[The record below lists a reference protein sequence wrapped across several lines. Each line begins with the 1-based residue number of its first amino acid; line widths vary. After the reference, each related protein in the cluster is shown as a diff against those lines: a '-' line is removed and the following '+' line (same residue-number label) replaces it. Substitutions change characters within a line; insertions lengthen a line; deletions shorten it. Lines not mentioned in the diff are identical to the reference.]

1 MIGNIVF
8 QIIPPLII
16 SYLISIILLL
26 IRVFRGPTIGDQVLA
41 IDVIT
46 YFTVLLFVVLSIY
59 FREPILTVT
68 AIPLALWV
76 YALDLY
82 VAKYLEK
89 GELSD

>member
-1 MIGNIVF
+1 MINEIVF
-8 QIIPPLII
+8 QLIPPLIMV
-16 SYLISIILLL
+16 YMVSIVLLL
-26 IRVFRGPTIGDQVLA
+26 IRVFKGPTIGDQVLA

-46 YFTVLLFVVLSIY
+46 YFTVFLFVILSIS

-82 VAKYLEK
+82 IAKYLEK